1 MSDPRNT
8 LTMPDYLSRV
18 AGRDVE
24 SALRRRGAVLIE
36 GARGCGKTWLA
47 RHFARSEARLDDE
60 AVVLL
65 AASDPAEVLKGPAPR
80 LLDEWQNA
88 PQLWNRVR
96 RECDDRPE
104 RGQFILT
111 GSAVPQDDVTRH
123 TGTGRIS
130 RVLLRPMSL
139 FEAGRSTGGVSLR
152 GVFEGDAVSSMPN
165 EGVGLREIASA
176 VCAGGWPQNLGESD
190 GDALQSVRDYVGE
203 VVRVDIPAGSGVRH
217 DPDMVRRLML
227 ALSHSV
233 STEVK
238 TTKLASDMSIGHP
251 PGRNTVA
258 AYLDALRRVFIVE
271 DQPAWPVS
279 LRSKAVLRK
288 EAKRHF
294 VDPSLAAAL
303 VGATPERLLADH
315 TMFGLLFESLAVRDL
330 RVYSQS
336 DLGGVFHFRDNTGL
350 EADAIVERVD
360 GSWIAAEIKL
370 NADPN
375 VIDKAA
381 KTLIR
386 LKDKVTRQR
395 SGNLAALV
403 VITPTG
409 PAYRRPDGVQVIPLT
424 LLGP

>member
-1 MSDPRNT
+1 
-8 LTMPDYLSRV
+8 MPDYLSRV

-360 GSWIAAEIKL
+360 GSWVAAEIKL

-386 LKDKVTRQR
+386 LKGKVTRQR

>member
-1 MSDPRNT
+1 MSDLRNT
-8 LTMPDYLSRV
+8 LTMPGYLMRV
-18 AGRDVE
+18 AGSAVE
-24 SALRRRGAVLIE
+24 SALRRRGSVLIE
-36 GARGCGKTWLA
+36 GVRGCGKTWLA
-47 RHFARSEARLDDE
+47 RYFARSEVRLDNE
-60 AVVLL
+60 AVLLL
-65 AASDPAEVLKGPAPR
+65 ASSDPVEVLQGPVPR

-88 PQLWNRVR
+88 PKLWNWVR

-139 FEAGRSTGGVSLR
+139 FEAGRSTGDVSLR
-152 GVFEGDAVSSMPN
+152 AVFEGDAVSSMPN
-165 EGVGLREIASA
+165 ERVGLREIASA
-176 VCAGGWPQNLGESD
+176 ICAGGWPQNLDESD
-190 GDALQSVRDYVGE
+190 GDAFQSVRDYVGE
-203 VVRVDIPAGSGVRH
+203 VVRVDLLSGSGVRH
-217 DPDMVRRLML
+217 DPDMVRRFML
-227 ALSHSV
+227 ALSYSI
-233 STEVK
+233 STEAK
-238 TTKLASDMSIGHP
+238 ITKLASDVRIGNP

-258 AYLDALRRVFIVE
+258 AYLDALRRIFVVE

-279 LRSKAVLRK
+279 LRSKAVLRR

-303 VGATPERLLADH
+303 VGSTPERLLADH
-315 TMFGLLFESLAVRDL
+315 TMFGMLFESLVVRDL

-370 NADPN
+370 NTASS
-375 VIDKAA
+375 VIDRAA
-381 KTLIR
+381 KTLKR
-386 LKDKVTRQR
+386 L
-395 SGNLAALV
+395 
-403 VITPTG
+403 
-409 PAYRRPDGVQVIPLT
+409 
-424 LLGP
+424 

>member
-165 EGVGLREIASA
+165 EGVGLRGIASA
-176 VCAGGWPQNLGESD
+176 VCAGGWPQHLGESD

-279 LRSKAVLRK
+279 LRSKAVLRR

-360 GSWIAAEIKL
+360 GSWVAAEIKL

>member
-1 MSDPRNT
+1 
-8 LTMPDYLSRV
+8 MPDYLSRV

-217 DPDMVRRLML
+217 DPDMARRLML